1 MNSDRFKGEPLNKI
15 SFSNEAIYYK
25 GETPFC
31 LISETTALK
40 IETMDVIYA
49 LYNNIWICLLFNQYM
64 FILLVLLYLC
74 VWNKYLPDLN
84 ILKAKKSLKYK
95 QNV

>member
-1 MNSDRFKGEPLNKI
+1 MHAKDTKSLRLLFETSLFKIRIQINKIMNSDRFKGEPLNKI

-49 LYNNIWICLLFNQYM
+49 LYNNI
-64 FILLVLLYLC
+64 
-74 VWNKYLPDLN
+74 
-84 ILKAKKSLKYK
+84 
-95 QNV
+95 